1 MTSTNLQTCQATHHT
16 ASCKKTGNLLDLTY
30 FQKTVPRLATS
41 VARRLYFLRQ
51 RNYSIGW
58 IIPLPRERGP
68 LKSRKGPAAR
78 VSSRALSDP
87 DTKRFVIGDVRSAR
101 VGIGNWRALLQ
112 LVSSPCQISSCST
125 VCPPTNIHRGPKKS
139 EPLLTHQFNH
149 RFVPDFA
156 TKTALQNQST
166 KPRFIG

>member
-1 MTSTNLQTCQATHHT
+1 MPGD
-16 ASCKKTGNLLDLTY
+16 ASYGIMQKNGQSSWPDLLS
-30 FQKTVPRLATS
+30 KNGATS
-41 VARRLYFLRQ
+41 CDFGCPSPILLTAEELQHWLDH
-51 RNYSIGW
+51 SIAE
-58 IIPLPRERGP
+58 RERGP